1 MTTADRVYAA
11 KQLLAFL
18 ERVGPVEAV
27 WAMTTALEALQ
38 DDTTG
43 DHLGAAVRAF
53 DQAEKDMAAE
63 QSAAGSTAD
72 GVVAT
77 DEQMEA
83 DPKAK
88 ARLK

>member
-11 KQLLAFL
+11 EQLLAFL

-27 WAMTTALEALQ
+27 WAMTTTLEALQ
-38 DDTTG
+38 DDPTG

-53 DQAEKDMAAE
+53 EQAEKDMAA
-63 QSAAGSTAD
+63 AGSPAD

-77 DEQMEA
+77 DKQMEA